1 MVVIEIPRA
10 ARPNKA
16 SIEAI
21 AEDDA
26 KAGRS
31 GNRVCPF
38 SMRGDTEAWFWWW
51 AKFLACGGMP

>member
-1 MVVIEIPRA
+1 MFVIEMPRA
-10 ARPNKA
+10 ARPNKE

-26 KAGRS
+26 KQGKP

-38 SMRGDTEAWFWWW
+38 HFRYDTEAWFWWW